1 MRRGRE
7 GANASGKTR
16 IRGSEG
22 ERNAG
27 ARGERPEEPAVLSA
41 SPAHA
46 AGRKREPIR
55 EGTVFSWSRAICAKS
70 NRCRPAASYLNG
82 DHRRAGGNGSAASP
96 LPAAW
101 WAGKGGGSHPHP
113 PSEPEKGPSPTPCHR
128 AAFKKTKETLV
139 DDLAIPFETLTSF
152 TFNSYTLERLPPVDS

>member
-82 DHRRAGGNGSAASP
+82 RSSAGGRQRLRRLASP
-96 LPAAW
+96 
-101 WAGKGGGSHPHP
+101 GSVVGREGRQQP
-113 PSEPEKGPSPTPCHR
+113 PSPTQ
-128 AAFKKTKETLV
+128 
-139 DDLAIPFETLTSF
+139 
-152 TFNSYTLERLPPVDS
+152 